1 MLKRRLIPILYLKDG
16 WMVRSQDF
24 RQHNYIGD
32 PVAHIDRMMEW
43 NVDELIILDIGE
55 EESVFDHHR
64 SDYRTPPAMTM
75 LDFIE
80 RSGAQCNLPLTFGG
94 RIRSYDDIA
103 IRIASGAD
111 KVSVNTMLHEAPD
124 LVTAAARAF
133 GSQAIVASIDY
144 RIENGSSVVYT
155 ARGRRRTAFLAPSMA
170 RRAAEIGAGEILL
183 NAMDRDGAASGYD
196 LETIALAAD
205 AVDLPVIACGG
216 GGTNEHFAQLFE
228 KTPVSAAAAGN
239 IFHFKENAYPMAKA
253 HLKARRAD
261 IR

>member
-24 RQHNYIGD
+24 RLHHYIGD

-55 EESVFDHHR
+55 EESLFDHHR
-64 SDYRTPPAMTM
+64 TDYRTPPAMTM

-80 RSGAQCNLPLTFGG
+80 RTGTQCNLPLTFGG
-94 RIRSYDDIA
+94 RIKTLDDIA
-103 IRIASGAD
+103 IRIANGAD
-111 KVSVNTMLHEAPD
+111 KVSVNTMLHDAPD
-124 LVTAAARAF
+124 IVSQAARAF

-144 RIENGSSVVYT
+144 RMENGGSVVYT
-155 ARGRRRTAFLAPSMA
+155 ARGKRRTAFDAVAMA

-183 NAMDRDGAASGYD
+183 NAMDRDGAANGFD
-196 LETIALAAD
+196 TGIAGMVAE

-216 GGTNEHFAQLFE
+216 AGTNDHFAALLDA
-228 KTPVSAAAAGN
+228 TAVSAAAAGN

-253 HLKARRAD
+253 FLKDSRTD